1 MTTGSVKVMVGV
13 ATRNRAEILP
23 KALSSALAQQCE
35 QLTVMVIDDASTD
48 QTSAVSQRFPEVR
61 WIQYPSNRGYILARN
76 ELMSQPDVDFFV
88 SLDDD
93 AWFLE
98 KDEIRIAV
106 EFLVLHPHV
115 GAIAFDILT
124 PDQPVR
130 RPRSQPELVA
140 KFVGCGH
147 VVRLSCLKRSGLYE
161 DLPGGYGGEEID
173 LCFRLRDV
181 GYSVVRLPGVH
192 VWHDKSQ
199 VARESYSQHRSCVCN
214 DLSVILRRSPVLLLP
229 LALSAK
235 ALTQLHYSYRTR
247 QLKSCFS
254 GFGQFFKS
262 VESNWRSRKP
272 VSSKI
277 FGNMCGCRLSPVP
290 LW

>member
-1 MTTGSVKVMVGV
+1 MVM
-13 ATRNRAEILP
+13 
-23 KALSSALAQQCE
+23 
-35 QLTVMVIDDASTD
+35 DDASTD
-48 QTSAVSQRFPEVR
+48 QTSAVSLSFPGVR
-61 WIQYPSNRGYILARN
+61 WIRCPSNRGYILARN

-93 AWFLE
+93 AWFLQR
-98 KDEIRIAV
+98 DEIRIAV
-106 EFLVLHPHV
+106 EFLVHHPQV

-147 VVRLSCLKRSGLYE
+147 VLRLASLKRSGLYE

-192 VWHDKSQ
+192 VWHDKSP
-199 VARESYSQHRSCVCN
+199 VARESFGQHRSGVCN
-214 DLSVILRRSPVLLLP
+214 DLSVILRRTPFVLLPVALP
-229 LALSAK
+229 VK
-235 ALTQLHYSYRTR
+235 ALRQLHYSYRTG
-247 QLKSCFS
+247 QLKSCLS

-262 VESNWRSRKP
+262 VQSNWRSRKP
-272 VSSKI
+272 VSMEN
-277 FGNMCGCRLSPVP
+277 FWAYVRLSISPCPFIVP
-290 LW
+290 GRAKRAFSSVECSVDEE